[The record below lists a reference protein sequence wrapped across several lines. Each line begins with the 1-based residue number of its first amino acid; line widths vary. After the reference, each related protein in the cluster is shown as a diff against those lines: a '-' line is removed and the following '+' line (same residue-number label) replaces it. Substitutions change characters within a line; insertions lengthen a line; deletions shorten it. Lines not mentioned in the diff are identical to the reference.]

1 MPVSARSSSKPQ
13 PAKHT
18 PVAPPSRAWTWVK
31 RGLLGLLLL
40 LISML
45 LMAWMAL
52 QWVVLPRMDS
62 WRPLIEARVSRAL
75 GLDVRIAAIDVGPGY
90 WNRVLTLREIAFK
103 DARGEDALHLQQVQ
117 LALSPASL
125 LPRSFTSWTPRF
137 HQVTID
143 QPRLEARRSTD
154 GRIYVAGM
162 DLSAGSAG
170 PEDTRATDWLF
181 SQGRF
186 TIHGGTLS
194 WTDEFRQAPI
204 LELRAVEVD
213 LRNRLNSH
221 ELRIEATPPE
231 AWGTRFSLGGDFK
244 APLITDGALAREGDW
259 RHWRGSLQAKLPD
272 SDLRELQR
280 HVTLPVDLQEGRG
293 AWQLKAEIDAGR
305 IESIS
310 VDVSLQDVQMKC
322 SPQLDPLRL
331 RQLVALI
338 EARRGKPA
346 PGNTPSGSPGAERL
360 ELSVHGLRFT
370 TGDGVV
376 WPASDLF
383 LALQRDAA
391 GTVVGG
397 EAQAQRLD
405 LAVLAQLAGR
415 VPLAEPLKGWVEQGK
430 PQGLIQPLR
439 MTWTGPLEAPQRY
452 SLGGQATG
460 LTLQGTPPVVVP
472 VPAVN
477 PALVGPPPPLAAPP
491 LGRPGLRNAAV
502 EFSAT
507 EVGGQARIAVERGAL
522 DLPGLFEEP
531 LVPVD
536 RLDAQVL
543 WRITPHADASALPD
557 VEVQVREARFAN
569 ADVQGELNGQWR
581 TGKGQGPQHSG
592 YLPGWVDL
600 EVQLARANAA
610 RVARYLP
617 LGLPESARHYV
628 AGAARAGQLKNTTAR
643 VRGNLADFPFAGRA
657 DSEFKIRTLLED
669 ASFAY
674 VPGTAQQPSPWP
686 AFTHL
691 RGELIF
697 DRQGMEI
704 RNAQARVAGV
714 GSGLFQLSAVNGG
727 VKDFA
732 RDPVLTLDG
741 QGRGLL
747 ADALQYLEATP
758 LGEWVGH
765 PLAKSS
771 AQGDASLQL
780 ALKLPLHD
788 LATTT
793 VRGTVQL
800 PGNELRVLPGT
811 PLLSNLRGRV
821 EFSEQ
826 GFSVRGATLRT
837 LGGDAS
843 LEGGTQSDGTIRL
856 TGEGIA
862 SAEALRNATELGLVT
877 RFAASTSGSTAYRL
891 NLAIVRGQPEL
902 QVTSSLVGLGSTLPV
917 PFAKTAE
924 QSLPL
929 RVEMR
934 PLAAA
939 GPKDAPK
946 DTAKEPPPR
955 DPQRDQIRIE
965 LGTVLQ
971 AQVQRDL
978 SGPEAR
984 ILRGGIG
991 VGEPA
996 PAPDSGL
1003 EVAVNLPSASLDA
1016 WRQWVEAPTP
1026 GRPAGADHGGAA
1038 NPALPDRTLLK
1049 VRELQAFGRKLT
1061 AVNATVTRAPR
1072 ERDGALPWRVQI
1084 EADQMSGRIEYR
1096 DGATATEGRVF
1107 ARLSRL
1113 SLPQSDATVVEN
1125 LLDQTTSVPALDVVI
1140 DDFELRGKRLGRLEI
1155 EAVNRGGGDG
1165 TPREWALSK
1174 FNLHTPEANLTA
1186 TGTWTPVSVVADP
1199 ATRIAGRRRTA
1210 LAFQLSLSDSGATLS
1225 RMGLGGTLRGGKG
1238 RLTGDIAWFGSP
1250 LSPDYPSL
1258 SGNLKLAL
1266 DAGQFLKAEPGAA
1279 RLLGVLNLQA
1289 LPRRLLL
1296 DFRDVFQ
1303 EGFSFDSLEGDVTI
1317 AQGVA
1322 STRNLRIRS
1331 VQAVVLMEGRADVA
1345 RETQDLRV
1353 WVVPE
1358 INAGTASLAYAIINP
1373 AVGLGTF
1380 LGQLFLRKPLIE
1392 ANTREFH
1399 ITGPWADPKVERVE
1413 RKAGSRVPSASA
1425 GDVPAT
1431 PATQ

>member
-1 MPVSARSSSKPQ
+1 MPVFHRS
-13 PAKHT
+13 PAAPRH
-18 PVAPPSRAWTWVK
+18 AQPPSAAQPSRVRTWVK

-40 LISML
+40 LTSTL
-45 LMAWMAL
+45 LLAWVLL
-52 QWVVLPRMDS
+52 QWAVLPRMDS

-75 GLDVRIAAIDVGPGY
+75 GLEVRIAAIDVGPGT

-125 LPRSFTSWTPRF
+125 LPRSLTSWTPRF

-143 QPRLEARRSTD
+143 QPRLEVRRSSD
-154 GRIYVAGM
+154 GHIYVAGL
-162 DLSAGSAG
+162 DLSTGHSG

-186 TIHGGTLS
+186 TIHGGTIS
-194 WTDEFRQAPI
+194 WIDELRQAPI

-221 ELRIEATPPE
+221 ELRIEATPPD
-231 AWGTRFSLGGDFK
+231 AWGMRFALSGDFK
-244 APLITDGALAREGDW
+244 APLIADGTLAREGDW
-259 RHWRGSLQAKLPD
+259 RHWRGTLQATLPG

-293 AWQLKAEIDAGR
+293 AWQLKADIDAGR
-305 IESIS
+305 VEAIS

-322 SPQLDPLRL
+322 APQLEPLRV
-331 RQLVALI
+331 RQLAALI
-338 EARRGKPA
+338 EARRARPA
-346 PGNTPSGSPGAERL
+346 PDSPGAERL

-383 LALQRDAA
+383 LALQRDAD
-391 GTVVGG
+391 GGVVGG
-397 EAQAQRLD
+397 EATAQRLD

-415 VPLAEPLKGWVEQGK
+415 VPLAEPLKTWVEQGK

-439 MTWTGPLEAPQRY
+439 MAWTGLLEAPQRY
-452 SLGGQATG
+452 TLGGQATG
-460 LTLQGTPPVVVP
+460 LTLQGIPPAPVP
-472 VPAVN
+472 VPAAH
-477 PALVGPPPPLAAPP
+477 PAFVGPPQPLAAPP

-502 EFSAT
+502 EFSAN
-507 EVGGQARIAVERGAL
+507 ESGGQARVALERGAL

-531 LVPVD
+531 LVPVEH
-536 RLDAQVL
+536 LDAQVL
-543 WRITPHADASALPD
+543 WHVTPSANGTELPA
-557 VEVQVREARFAN
+557 VEVQVRGARFAN

-581 TGKGQGPQHSG
+581 TGRGQGPQHSG

-617 LGLPESARHYV
+617 LGLPEGARRYI
-628 AGAARAGQLKNTTAR
+628 AGAARGGQLKNTTAR
-643 VRGNLADFPFAGRA
+643 VRGDLREFPFAGHA
-657 DSEFKIRTLLED
+657 DGEFRIRTLLED

-674 VPGTAQQPSPWP
+674 VPGTPQEPSPWP
-686 AFTHL
+686 AFTQV

-704 RNAQARVAGV
+704 RNAQARLAGV

-727 VKDFA
+727 VKDFGHA
-732 RDPVLTLDG
+732 PVLTLDG
-741 QGRGLL
+741 QGRGQL

-758 LGEWVGH
+758 IGQWIGH
-765 PLAKSS
+765 PMAKSS

-780 ALKLPLHD
+780 ALRLPLHD
-788 LATTT
+788 LAATT
-793 VRGTVQL
+793 VRGYVQL
-800 PGNELRVLPGT
+800 PGNELRVMPGT

-856 TGEGIA
+856 SGEGIA
-862 SAEALRNATELGLVT
+862 SAEGLRNAAELGLVT

-902 QVTSSLVGLGSTLPV
+902 LVTSSLVGLGSTLPV
-917 PFAKTAE
+917 PFAKPAE

-934 PLAAA
+934 PVTTPLMATR
-939 GPKDAPK
+939 DA
-946 DTAKEPPPR
+946 AKETQPR
-955 DPQRDQIRIE
+955 DPQRDQVRIE
-965 LGTVLQ
+965 VGSVLQ
-971 AQVQRDL
+971 AQIQRDL

-984 ILRGGIG
+984 IVRGGIG
-991 VGEPA
+991 VGDPA
-996 PAPDSGL
+996 PVPDSGL

-1016 WRQWVEAPTP
+1016 WRQWLESPAA
-1026 GRPAGADHGGAA
+1026 GRPASDRGPAA
-1038 NPALPDRTLLK
+1038 AATLPDRLTLK
-1049 VRELQAFGRKLT
+1049 VRELQSFGRKLT

-1072 ERDGALPWRVQI
+1072 ERDGATPWRMQV
-1084 EADQMSGRIEYR
+1084 EADQVSGRIEYR
-1096 DGATATEGRVF
+1096 DGATAAEGRVF

-1113 SLPQSDATVVEN
+1113 SLPQSEATVVEN
-1125 LLDQTTSVPALDVVI
+1125 LLDQTTSVPALDVVV

-1155 EAVNRGGGDG
+1155 EAVNRGGDG
-1165 TPREWALSK
+1165 TPREWSLSK
-1174 FNLHTPEANLTA
+1174 FNLHTPEAHLTA

-1199 ATRIAGRRRTA
+1199 AARITARRRTA
-1210 LAFQLSLSDSGATLS
+1210 MTFQLNLSDSGATLG
-1225 RMGLGGTLRGGKG
+1225 RMGLPGTLRGGKG
-1238 RLTGDIAWFGSP
+1238 RLVGDIAWFGSP

-1258 SGNLKLAL
+1258 SGSLKVSLE
-1266 DAGQFLKAEPGAA
+1266 AGQFLKAEPGAA

-1303 EGFSFDSLEGDVTI
+1303 EGFSFDNLEGDVTI
-1317 AQGVA
+1317 AQGTA
-1322 STRNLRIRS
+1322 STRNLRIRG
-1331 VQAVVLMEGRADVA
+1331 VQAVVLMEGRADIA

-1380 LGQLFLRKPLIE
+1380 LGQMFLRKPLIE
-1392 ANTREFH
+1392 ANTREFR
-1399 ITGPWADPKVERVE
+1399 ISGPWADPKVERVE
-1413 RKAGSRVPSASA
+1413 RKAGARLPGTTA

-1431 PATQ
+1431 PSTQ

>member
-1 MPVSARSSSKPQ
+1 M
-13 PAKHT
+13 
-18 PVAPPSRAWTWVK
+18 
-31 RGLLGLLLL
+31 LGLLLL
-40 LISML
+40 LTSML
-45 LMAWMAL
+45 LLAWMAL

-90 WNRVLTLREIAFK
+90 WSRVLTLREIAFK
-103 DARGEDALHLQQVQ
+103 DARGEDALHLRQVQ

-143 QPRLEARRSTD
+143 QPRLEARRSSE
-154 GRIYVAGM
+154 GRLYVAGM
-162 DLSAGSAG
+162 DLSAGSTG

-186 TIHGGTLS
+186 TIHGGTLT
-194 WTDEFRQAPI
+194 WADEFRKAPI

-213 LRNRLNSH
+213 LRNHLNKH
-221 ELRIEATPPE
+221 ELRIEATPPDT
-231 AWGTRFSLGGDFK
+231 WGTRFSVSGDFK

-259 RHWRGSLQAKLPD
+259 RKWRGTLQARLPD
-272 SDLRELQR
+272 TDLRELQR

-293 AWQLKAEIDAGR
+293 GWQLTAEMDAGR
-305 IESIS
+305 VESVS
-310 VDVSLQDVQMKC
+310 ADVSLQDVQVKC
-322 SPQLDPLRL
+322 GPQLEPLRM

-338 EARRGKPA
+338 EGRRGKPA
-346 PGNTPSGSPGAERL
+346 AGSPGVERL

-383 LALQRDAA
+383 LALLRNAA

-405 LAVLAQLAGR
+405 MTVLAQLAGR
-415 VPLAEPLKGWVEQGK
+415 VPLAEPLKSWVEQGK

-439 MTWTGPLEAPQRY
+439 MAWTGPLDTPQRY
-452 SLGGQATG
+452 TLSGQASG
-460 LTLQGTPPVVVP
+460 LSLQGQAPAVVP
-472 VPAVN
+472 VPAQD
-477 PALVGPPPPLAAPP
+477 PAMVGPPPPLPSPP
-491 LGRPGLRNAAV
+491 IGRPGLRNASM
-502 EFSAT
+502 EFSAN
-507 EVGGQARIAVERGAL
+507 EAGGQARIAMDRGAL

-531 LVPVD
+531 LVPLD
-536 RLDAQVL
+536 RLEAQVL
-543 WRITPHADASALPD
+543 WRVTPPADGNALPD
-557 VEVQVREARFAN
+557 VDVQVREARFAN
-569 ADVQGELNGQWR
+569 ADLQGELNGQWR

-592 YLPGWVDL
+592 YLPGWVNV

-610 RVARYLP
+610 RVARYMP
-617 LGLPESARHYV
+617 LGLPEAARHYV

-643 VRGNLADFPFAGRA
+643 VRGNLHDFPFAGRT
-657 DSEFKIRTLLED
+657 DSEFRIRTQLED

-674 VPGTAQQPSPWP
+674 VPGSAQQPSAWP
-686 AFTHL
+686 AFTQM

-714 GSGLFQLSAVNGG
+714 GGGQFQLTAVNGR

-732 RDPVLTLDG
+732 HDPVLTLEG
-741 QGRGLL
+741 QGRGPL

-758 LGEWVGH
+758 LGDWIGH
-765 PLAKSS
+765 PMAKSS
-771 AQGDASLQL
+771 AQGDATLQL
-780 ALKLPLHD
+780 ALRLPLHD
-788 LATTT
+788 LGTTT
-793 VRGTVQL
+793 VRGNLQL
-800 PGNELRVLPGT
+800 NGNELRVMPGT
-811 PLLSNLRGRV
+811 PLLSNLRGRL

-856 TGEGIA
+856 TGEGTA
-862 SAEALRNATELGLVT
+862 SAEALRNATELGMVT
-877 RFAASTSGSTAYRL
+877 RLAASATGSTAYRL

-902 QVTSSLVGLGSTLPV
+902 QVTSSLVGLASTLPV
-917 PFAKTAE
+917 PFAKPAE

-929 RVEMR
+929 RLEMR
-934 PLAAA
+934 PVAAVA
-939 GPKDAPK
+939 PRDAPKDAP
-946 DTAKEPPPR
+946 PPDAR
-955 DPQRDQIRIE
+955 RDQIRIE
-965 LGTVLQ
+965 LGSVLQ
-971 AQVQRDL
+971 AQLQRDL

-984 ILRGGIG
+984 IVRGGIG
-991 VGEPA
+991 VGEAA

-1003 EVAVNLPSASLDA
+1003 EVAVSLPSASLDA
-1016 WRQWVEAPTP
+1016 WRQWMEAPAP
-1026 GRPAGADHGGAA
+1026 GRAATAPQGGSA
-1038 NPALPDRTLLK
+1038 NAALPDRTTLK

-1061 AVNATVTRAPR
+1061 AVNATITRVPR
-1072 ERDGALPWRVQI
+1072 ERDGSLPWRVQV
-1084 EADQMSGRIEYR
+1084 EADQVSGRIEYR
-1096 DGATATEGRVF
+1096 DGASATEGRVF
-1107 ARLSRL
+1107 ARLARL
-1113 SLPQSDATVVEN
+1113 SLPQSDATVVES
-1125 LLDQTTSVPALDVVI
+1125 LLDQTTTVPGLDVVI

-1155 EAVNRGGGDG
+1155 EAVNRGGSDG
-1165 TPREWALSK
+1165 TPREWSLSK

-1199 ATRIAGRRRTA
+1199 GTRIAAKRRTSM
-1210 LAFQLSLSDSGATLS
+1210 AFQLSLNDSGATLN

-1258 SGNLKLAL
+1258 SGKLKLVL
-1266 DAGQFLKAEPGAA
+1266 EAGQFLKAEPGAA

-1303 EGFSFDSLEGDVTI
+1303 EGFSFDNLEGDVII
-1317 AQGVA
+1317 AQGSA
-1322 STRNLRIRS
+1322 ATRNLRIRS
-1331 VQAVVLMEGRADVA
+1331 VQAVVLMEGRADIA

-1413 RKAGSRVPSASA
+1413 RKSGSRVPNATA
-1425 GDVPAT
+1425 GDVPAS
-1431 PATQ
+1431 PSTQ